1 MTRAG
6 TMHAA
11 TIDNS
16 PRLRRTL
23 EYLRTRPAT
32 TLEIIQACGV
42 CAVNSIIT
50 ELRMNGFRIDCSP
63 VKGERG
69 VYLYTLEEGV

>member
-1 MTRAG
+1 MNRTG

-23 EYLRTRPAT
+23 EYLRIQPAT
-32 TLEIIQACGV
+32 TLEIIKACGV
-42 CAVNSIIT
+42 CAVNSVVS
-50 ELRMNGFRIDCSP
+50 ELRANGYRIDCTP
-63 VKGERG
+63 VKGQRG
-69 VYLYTLEEGV
+69 VYLYTLDGSV